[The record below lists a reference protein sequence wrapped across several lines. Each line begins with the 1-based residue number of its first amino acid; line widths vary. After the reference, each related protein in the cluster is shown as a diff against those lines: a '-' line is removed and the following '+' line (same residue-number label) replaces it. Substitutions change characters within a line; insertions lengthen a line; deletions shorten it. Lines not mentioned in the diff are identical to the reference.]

1 MNYISV
7 HHLPLSPNITL
18 YLVSNLFNSSTRHP
32 RVNMLDAVSEHHK
45 YSSAL
50 LLLLHC
56 SLASFIPTR
65 IHKHNLLPHTYFLQ
79 SVCVSGPQRSLHW
92 IPTKMN
98 TLLLVNTVSSTH
110 QNQTDGKPSKAKYSL
125 RTPPQHPRVQSIFLF
140 PENAS
145 FWWILF

>member
-1 MNYISV
+1 MKHISV

-18 YLVSNLFNSSTRHP
+18 YLVSNLFNVSTRHP
-32 RVNMLDAVSEHHK
+32 RVNILDALSEHLK

-56 SLASFIPTR
+56 SLASFISTQ

-79 SVCVSGPQRSLHW
+79 SVWVSGPQRSLHW

-98 TLLLVNTVSSTH
+98 TSLLENMVSSTH
-110 QNQTDGKPSKAKYSL
+110 QNQIDGKPSKAKYSL
-125 RTPPQHPRVQSIFLF
+125 RTLPQHSRVQSIFLF
-140 PENAS
+140 P
-145 FWWILF
+145 